1 MAERKR
7 RILCAESNKDVG
19 DLIAL
24 MLEQKGYEVE
34 SVQTAADC
42 LKVAMTDRFDLY
54 ILNDTYIDADS
65 FELCQKLRELDPV
78 TPVLLFSLESSGPPQ
93 RQQGPVQMGIKLYK
107 SKTSDFVALVQTIDR
122 LLQS

>member
-1 MAERKR
+1 MPESKR

-19 DLIAL
+19 DLITL

-34 SVQTAADC
+34 TVQTAADC
-42 LKVAMTDRFDLY
+42 IKVATTDRFDLY

-65 FELCQKLRELDPV
+65 LELCRQLRELDPI

-93 RQQGPVQMGIKLYK
+93 RPGAVQTGIKLYK
-107 SKTSDFVALVQTIDR
+107 SKTSDFVSLVQTIDQ

>member
-1 MAERKR
+1 MPERKR

-34 SVQTAADC
+34 TVQTAADC
-42 LKVAMTDRFDLY
+42 LKVATTDRFDLY

-65 FELCQKLRELDPV
+65 LELCRQLREMDPV
-78 TPVLLFSLESSGPPQ
+78 TPVLLFSLESSGPQ
-93 RQQGPVQMGIKLYK
+93 RQEGAVQTGVKVYK
-107 SKTSDFVALVQTIDR
+107 SKTSDFVSLVQTIDR

>member
-1 MAERKR
+1 MSEGKR

-24 MLEQKGYEVE
+24 MLTRKGYEVE
-34 SVQTAADC
+34 TVQTAADC
-42 LKVAMTDRFDLY
+42 LKVASTDRFDLY

-65 FELCQKLRELDPV
+65 LELCRQLRELDPV
-78 TPVLLFSLESSGPPQ
+78 TPVLLFSLDSSGRHAPQ
-93 RQQGPVQMGIKLYK
+93 AREAGVQLYL
-107 SKTSDFVALVQTIDR
+107 SQTSDFVSLVQTIDR